1 MSIHNINYHSLVNN
15 NRTISYIFNALIVL
29 SFVIVVIS
37 TINAL
42 QWKDKTFPGFLV
54 YNPVIVS
61 DVALPHG
68 AQHQGY
74 GIQSYDKIVQVDGFK
89 IPNH

>member
-1 MSIHNINYHSLVNN
+1 MF
-15 NRTISYIFNALIVL
+15 FNTLIVL
-29 SFVIVVIS
+29 SLVIVVIIS
-37 TINAL
+37 TIYAL

-61 DVALPHG
+61 DVALPHW

-74 GIQSYDKIVQVDGFK
+74 GTQSYDKILQG
-89 IPNH
+89 